1 MAGHPISEL
10 TLSRIWQ
17 DGLYARE
24 MRTVDGRRV
33 SVVYGGV
40 WTHQDGPDFRDA
52 MIEIDGRLLR
62 GAVELHLRASDWL
75 RHGHQHDRWYDAV
88 VLHVVAQNDLR
99 GGVSGPAGAAV
110 ETVVLTD
117 YLNAPLEELAQR
129 VFVTALGALGSRTC
143 LPTLAG
149 GRPDAIRDVLRR
161 SGWRRMTEK
170 QLRFSQELEHLPAG
184 DVLYRGLLDG
194 LGLMHNRDG
203 MAALGSRLSLATLE
217 AACAGD
223 GASATAL
230 LLGMGGFLPLSPA
243 HAELADVTGSVAERV
258 ESRFAV
264 LESEYQLAPLAA
276 TTWSLNRVRPMNHPV
291 RRLASLGSLIEH
303 AQPDGLLATVLAL
316 PLDGGR
322 SWRNWLE
329 SVRPSIGRARSD
341 QIAVNVLAPFAAAY
355 ADAVGDDQLAE
366 RAGLLWEALPGA
378 ADDAIAK
385 ATLAQIVG
393 EERFSIRLAIE
404 SQGLHEIGRNGC
416 RQLRCFECPI
426 AALAVMHEPDSTAG
440 GSFFG

>member
-1 MAGHPISEL
+1 MADQPVSEL

-75 RHGHQHDRWYDAV
+75 RHGHQHDPAYDAV
-88 VLHVVAQNDLR
+88 VLHAVAENDLSD
-99 GGVSGPAGAAV
+99 GVSGPNAGRV
-110 ETVVLTD
+110 STIVLPD
-117 YLNAPLEELAQR
+117 FLKAPLPVLANQ

-149 GRPDAIRDVLRR
+149 GRTDAIRDVLQR
-161 SGWRRMTEK
+161 SGWRRLTAK
-170 QLRFSQELEHLPAG
+170 QLRFAQELEHLPAG
-184 DVLYRGLLDG
+184 EVLYRGMLDG
-194 LGLMHNRDG
+194 LGLMHNRDA
-203 MAALGSRLSLATLE
+203 MAALGSRLPLATLE
-217 AACAGD
+217 SL
-223 GASATAL
+223 ASNDDVVSAL
-230 LLGMGGFLPLSPA
+230 LGTSGFLPISPS
-243 HAELADVTGSVAERV
+243 HAALAEMPGSVADRIEQSFV
-258 ESRFAV
+258 A
-264 LESEYQLAPLAA
+264 LAKKRHIDPLP
-276 TTWSLNRVRPMNHPV
+276 TTIWTLNRVRPTNHPV
-291 RRLASLGSLIEH
+291 RRLTSLGALIEQSR
-303 AQPDGLLATVLAL
+303 ADGLLATFLAL

-322 SWRNWLE
+322 SWRGWLE
-329 SVRPSIGRARSD
+329 SVRPSIGRSRSD
-341 QIAVNVLAPFAAAY
+341 QLAVNVLAPFMAAY

-366 RAGLLWEALPGA
+366 RVGQLWESLPGA
-378 ADDAIAK
+378 ADDSIAK
-385 ATLAQIVG
+385 ATLTQIVG
-393 EERFSIRLAIE
+393 QTRFRILLAIE

-426 AALAVMHEPDSTAG
+426 AALAVMHEPEAAPGAHQS
-440 GSFFG
+440 S